1 MAWEGWRR
9 EVSPYLDWQSEH
21 GAMLGKEGVHLDRS
35 HGRLVSLLAYGWE
48 VRSLQQGVW
57 CEPDFR
63 DRIPSMT
70 LGISPTLSDR
80 RSTGRR
86 VKATGGVD
94 GCSIV
99 FALARTRYQTQWAVL
114 AVASALSYPGAITI
128 LTATTLEMIPICS
141 PAPEVP
147 TRREFTTA
155 ARDGHR
161 TRQLRL
167 WAFLNR

>member
-1 MAWEGWRR
+1 
-9 EVSPYLDWQSEH
+9 
-21 GAMLGKEGVHLDRS
+21 MLGKKGAHIDRY

-63 DRIPSMT
+63 DQIPSMT
-70 LGISPTLSDR
+70 SGISPTLSDR

-114 AVASALSYPGAITI
+114 AVASSLSYPGAITI
-128 LTATTLEMIPICS
+128 LTATTLETIPICS
-141 PAPEVP
+141 SAPQVP
-147 TRREFTTA
+147 TRQEFTTA
-155 ARDGHR
+155 ARDGAIEPGNSASG
-161 TRQLRL
+161 LS
-167 WAFLNR
+167 